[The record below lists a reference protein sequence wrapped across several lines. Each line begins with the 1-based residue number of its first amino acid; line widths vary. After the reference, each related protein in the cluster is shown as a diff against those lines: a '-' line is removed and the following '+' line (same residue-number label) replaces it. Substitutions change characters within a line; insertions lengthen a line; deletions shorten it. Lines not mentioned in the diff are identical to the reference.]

1 MHGGWNH
8 KAQGFVLWS
17 VDIKIL
23 KNAKN
28 IYQNKETGLP
38 MTLKKKSLS
47 LMKSKAISPGKKQKN

>member
-1 MHGGWNH
+1 M
-8 KAQGFVLWS
+8 QGFVLWS

-38 MTLKKKSLS
+38 MGVIPNKYDWCFSFSMQLPAL
-47 LMKSKAISPGKKQKN
+47 